1 MSDKESL
8 DIGKVVGLIMENP
21 ALIEQISNLAKGGRE
36 VSENTPEDVI
46 AEVKGDASPQAP
58 KAEAAANPITELHD
72 SKSNRQRL
80 LGALKPYVSEERAK
94 AIDSMLTIA
103 EILDMMKAR

>member
-1 MSDKESL
+1 MSENQGL
-8 DIGKVVGLIMENP
+8 DISKVVGLIMENP
-21 ALIEQISNLAKGGRE
+21 ALIEQIANLAKSKDTPPPAE
-36 VSENTPEDVI
+36 SKAVEEAPKQSENPPVQ
-46 AEVKGDASPQAP
+46 ASS
-58 KAEAAANPITELHD
+58 EATYLQKPRGVQD
-72 SKSNRQRL
+72 RSRL